1 MRAAVLRSAGEPLTI
16 EEVDIDDPGPGEVLI
31 RTAAAGVCHS
41 DLHFIEGLHET
52 PMPCVPGHES
62 AGIVE
67 AVGPGV
73 TYLSP
78 GDHVITCMSA
88 FCGVCRN
95 CTAGRPVLCESKET
109 WRPPTASPRLSQ
121 NGEPFVQLYNL
132 GSYAE
137 QMLVHE
143 RACVKVRSDMPLD
156 RAALIGCAVMTGFG
170 AVTNTARVPVGATV
184 AVIGCGGIGLSAI
197 NGAAVAGAGKVIAI
211 DVSPA
216 KLETALTFGASHT
229 IDASAED
236 PVRAVRR
243 LTGGGADFAFEAVG
257 MKSTSEQAYEMV
269 RYGGTA
275 VVIGMVP
282 QGQKLE
288 IDAEALLMEKT
299 LTGSNMGSNRFRE
312 DMPQLVEFYLD
323 DKLHLD
329 AMVTQRVRLDDI
341 NDAFAAM
348 KAGEVAR
355 SVIVFD

>member
-1 MRAAVLRSAGEPLTI
+1 MRAAVLRTAGEPVTI
-16 EEVDIDDPGPGEVLI
+16 EDVDVDDPAPGEVLI
-31 RTAAAGVCHS
+31 RTTAAGVCHS
-41 DLHFIEGLHET
+41 DLHFIEGLYDT

-62 AGIVE
+62 AGVVE
-67 AVGPGV
+67 AIGDGV
-73 TYLSP
+73 TYVAP

-109 WRPPTASPRLSQ
+109 WRAAGQPPRLSQ
-121 NGEPFVQLYNL
+121 NGQPFTQLYNL

-143 RACVKVRSDMPLD
+143 RACVKVRDDMPLD
-156 RAALIGCAVMTGFG
+156 RGALIGCAVMTGFG
-170 AVTNTARVPVGATV
+170 AVVNTAQIPVGASV
-184 AVIGCGGIGLSAI
+184 VVIGCGGIGLSAI
-197 NGAAVAGAGKVIAI
+197 NGAALAGAGKVIAV
-211 DVSPA
+211 DLSPA
-216 KLETALTFGASHT
+216 KLETALTFGATHT
-229 IDASAED
+229 IDASSTD
-236 PVRAVRR
+236 VVRAVRQ
-243 LTGGGADFAFEAVG
+243 LTGGGADYAFEAVG
-257 MKSTSEQAYEMV
+257 LKTTSEQAYEMV

-275 VVIGMVP
+275 VIIGMVP

-323 DKLHLD
+323 GKLHLD
-329 AMVTQRVRLDDI
+329 AMVTERVRLDDI
-341 NDAFAAM
+341 NEAFAAM
-348 KAGEVAR
+348 KSGEVAR

>member
-1 MRAAVLRSAGEPLTI
+1 MRAAVLRTAGEPVTI
-16 EEVDIDDPGPGEVLI
+16 EDVDVDVPAPGEVLI
-31 RTAAAGVCHS
+31 RTTAAGVCHS
-41 DLHFIEGLHET
+41 DLHFVEGLYET
-52 PMPCVPGHES
+52 AMPCVPGHES

-67 AVGPGV
+67 AVGDGV
-73 TYLSP
+73 TYVAP

-109 WRPPTASPRLSQ
+109 WRAPGQPPRLSQ
-121 NGEPFVQLYNL
+121 NGEPFTQLYNL

-143 RACVKVRSDMPLD
+143 RACVKVHPDMPLD
-156 RAALIGCAVMTGFG
+156 RGALIGCAVMTGFG
-170 AVTNTARVPVGATV
+170 AVVNTAQIHVGASV
-184 AVIGCGGIGLSAI
+184 VVIGCGGIGLSAI
-197 NGAAVAGAGKVIAI
+197 NGAAVAGAGKVIAV
-211 DVSPA
+211 DLSPA
-216 KLETALTFGASHT
+216 KLETALTFGATHT
-229 IDASAED
+229 IDASGTD
-236 PVRAVRR
+236 VVRAVRQ

-257 MKSTSEQAYEMV
+257 LKTTSEQAYDMV

-275 VVIGMVP
+275 VIIGMVP

-323 DKLHLD
+323 GKLHLD
-329 AMVTQRVRLDDI
+329 AMVTERVRLDDI
-341 NDAFAAM
+341 NEAFAAM
-348 KAGEVAR
+348 KSGEVAR